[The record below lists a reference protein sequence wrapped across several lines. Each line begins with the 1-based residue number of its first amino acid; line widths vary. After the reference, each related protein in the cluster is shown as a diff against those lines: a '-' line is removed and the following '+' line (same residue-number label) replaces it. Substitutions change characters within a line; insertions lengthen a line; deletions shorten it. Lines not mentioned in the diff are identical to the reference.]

1 MGRCLKKKF
10 FFIVFEGVEGTGKSY
25 QIKKLYNSLKKKK
38 LDIIKTREPGGSGSA
53 EKIRNLIFS
62 KKSNQFD
69 ALTDY
74 YLMNAARNEHVK
86 KTLLVAKKLKQIV
99 ISDRFTDSTYAYQVI
114 GYKINKKINLMN
126 QKYILKNLKPNLTIV
141 LKANLNVINSRVKKR
156 KNNNKFDKLKNNF
169 YIKAQNVY
177 LSLAKKKNYLVFD
190 SSKNTSELEK
200 KIFSSV
206 LKQLKNQ

>member
-1 MGRCLKKKF
+1 MLKKKF
-10 FFIVFEGVEGTGKSY
+10 FFIVFEGIEGTGKSY

-38 LDIIKTREPGGSGSA
+38 FDIIKTREPGGSVSA
-53 EKIRNLIFS
+53 ERIRNLIFS

-74 YLMNAARNEHVK
+74 YLMNAARNEHVI
-86 KTLLVAKKLKQIV
+86 KTLLVAKKQKQIV

-114 GYKINKKINLMN
+114 GNKINKKINLMN

-141 LKANLNVINSRVKKR
+141 LKANLNVISSRVKKR
-156 KNNNKFDKLKNNF
+156 KKNNKFDKLKNNF
-169 YIKAQNVY
+169 YIKAQNTY
-177 LSLAKKKNYLVFD
+177 LSLAKKKNYLIFD
-190 SSKNTSELEK
+190 SSKNTTELEK

-206 LKQLKNQ
+206 LKQLKNE

>member
-1 MGRCLKKKF
+1 MLKKKF

-200 KIFSSV
+200 KI
-206 LKQLKNQ
+206 